1 MLIDAWLALFPAD
14 RAAGE
19 RLIEMWSEPHRR
31 YHTVHHL
38 EFMLSIVDQYEH
50 EADDP
55 RLVRLACWFH
65 DCVYDPKRTDNEIE
79 SAALAATMLG
89 ERRVSDDDVAEVI
102 RLVWLTTRH
111 NVEDGDR
118 NGALLCDADL
128 AILGTAPERY
138 AEYAAEVRDEYGHV
152 HDDMFRAGRIAVLQG
167 LLELPRLYRLPALY
181 DAWEVRAR
189 ANLAGE
195 ITALRALAV

>member
-1 MLIDAWLALFPAD
+1 M
-14 RAAGE
+14 
-19 RLIEMWSEPHRR
+19 
-31 YHTVHHL
+31 
-38 EFMLSIVDQYEH
+38 
-50 EADDP
+50 
-55 RLVRLACWFH
+55 
-65 DCVYDPKRTDNEIE
+65 
-79 SAALAATMLG
+79 
-89 ERRVSDDDVAEVI
+89 I